1 MAFKYDA
8 PFISC
13 ISKVNNILIDNAEDL
28 EDVMPMYNL
37 LQYSKYYSNTIGSFW
52 NYYKDGVYGGVGSEN
67 NNVNYSNKDSKSF
80 DFKTGIVGK
89 LEVTNTEKEV

>member
-28 EDVMPMYNL
+28 EVVMPMYNL
-37 LQYSKYYSNTIGSFW
+37 LQYSKNYSNTTGNFW
-52 NYYKDGVYGGVGSEN
+52 NYYKDEVNSSAGGEN
-67 NNVNYSNKDSKSF
+67 NNVNYSNKDSKFF
-80 DFKTGIVGK
+80 D
-89 LEVTNTEKEV
+89 